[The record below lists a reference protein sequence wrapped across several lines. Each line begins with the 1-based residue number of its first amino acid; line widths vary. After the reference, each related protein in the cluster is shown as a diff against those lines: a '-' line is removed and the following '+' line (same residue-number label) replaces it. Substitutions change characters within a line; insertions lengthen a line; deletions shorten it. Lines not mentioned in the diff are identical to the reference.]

1 MKNLN
6 DLVTVAN
13 TLDKKGLI
21 KESDLL
27 DSIITKLA
35 AGGTGWVEMK
45 KRLAEGAAEVAPV
58 TEIPFASLT
67 PEQQADIL
75 AGAPKPPP
83 AATSERDSVSIEPI
97 LDKLTSNLTPKE
109 LEEDEEFQKARPALI
124 FLELNREIDT
134 RRYPHFAQNA
144 IIHEFP
150 ELNQRSF
157 RHVIER
163 RLNIFNRLEQRKKDR
178 FLLEAKRQAAEMIR
192 RLENING
199 PITIKSIEEEN
210 YRMLKEQLE
219 RQRRREEAES
229 RLERRRNFVLSRL
242 PKGVAEE
249 MEKNLENKTTIQIA
263 QIINPIFNSLNDF
276 DKVIFD
282 KVNDI
287 PDDELPPDPDD
298 PFVDPNAQVNA
309 SLIQEMSKGIEHV
322 DSQLAEEITI
332 EDLKKLLNEFKESEI
347 VKRIEY
353 NLAINKDLSSEEKIE
368 EAVRKKLSA
377 ANKVGRWYAME
388 NGAYADAYRKY
399 NTGSGMKYWEKMI
412 NV

>member
-6 DLVTVAN
+6 DLVTIAN

-58 TEIPFASLT
+58 TGIPFASLT
-67 PEQQADIL
+67 PEQQAAIL

-83 AATSERDSVSIEPI
+83 AATSERDSINIEPI
-97 LDKLTSNLTPKE
+97 LDRLTSNLTPKD

-157 RHVIER
+157 RQVIER

-219 RQRRREEAES
+219 GQRRREEAES
-229 RLERRRNFVLSRL
+229 RLERRRDFVLSRL

-249 MEKNLENKTTIQIA
+249 MEKNLEDKTTIQIA

-276 DKVIFD
+276 DKVS
-282 KVNDI
+282 DI

-309 SLIQEMSKGIEHV
+309 SLMQEMSKGIEYV
-322 DSQLAEEITI
+322 DPQLAEEMTI
-332 EDLKKLLNEFKESEI
+332 EDLKKLLNEFKGSEI
-347 VKRIEY
+347 VKRIDYE
-353 NLAINKDLSSEEKIE
+353 LAINEDLNLEEKLK